1 MAHFY
6 GGTQGGAG
14 LATRIGSKSSGYSGF
29 VKGWDLKVIT
39 DAVYVDGD
47 DRNVYYITIRGAE
60 GQCIDDKELR
70 CYLDTETNQI
80 VMQEL

>member
-6 GGTQGGAG
+6 GSIQGQAG
-14 LATRIGSKSSGYSGF
+14 LVTRVGNKSSGYSSS
-29 VKGWDLKVIT
+29 VNGWDLKVIT
-39 DAVYVDGD
+39 DAVYVDSD
-47 DRNVYYITIRGAE
+47 DRNVYYITIQGVNGITAGKKR
-60 GQCIDDKELR
+60 LR